1 LKCSSCWVRFYSEW
15 VDYSWL
21 EQHPTTD
28 AYRPLFYSIFSNYL
42 LVSFPPR
49 HTSACHAV
57 LSFYKRLKL
66 LASNIRAEKAGLAE
80 WNQSLLDLHF
90 HQVSYLWHWFSCWL
104 TTILSKRCYR
114 CHIESSLTVSLAVVN
129 MPILCLFQLLIRV
142 CIYIYTVVHY
152 WPVFRLSIHCFSIVS
167 VLQWAVQCYFS
178 PPVSLISF
186 FLLLHSPVSHA
197 LWLQL
202 LVLIQSSCKCGP
214 FIRASFVW
222 IHRLSVLEIS
232 LEDDTR

>member
-1 LKCSSCWVRFYSEW
+1 MKCSSCWVRFYSEW

-21 EQHPTTD
+21 DQHPTTD

-42 LVSFPPR
+42 LVLFPPR
-49 HTSACHAV
+49 QTSACHAV

-142 CIYIYTVVHY
+142 YIYLHSDALIDQYFVL
-152 WPVFRLSIHCFSIVS
+152 VFTVS
-167 VLQWAVQCYFS
+167 VLFRCCNELCSVILVHLSHWY
-178 PPVSLISF
+178 LSF
-186 FLLLHSPVSHA
+186 CCCTRPYHMLCDY
-197 LWLQL
+197 
-202 LVLIQSSCKCGP
+202 SC
-214 FIRASFVW
+214 
-222 IHRLSVLEIS
+222 
-232 LEDDTR
+232 